1 MHHWGV
7 CGCNAGNPNSNQRL
21 SCKTLKKNNYQS
33 TLFIY
38 EKIFTKLLL
47 CLACIAWA
55 STAWADTETIDIA
68 NNYATLFPTIKGLSS
83 SSSTDGD
90 ITTTVTST
98 AQNGFTVTVTPKT
111 SGSNENRL
119 WNSTN
124 GRLRMYSGSL
134 TINAPEGAVMTKVT
148 FNVPSGKFNG
158 TTTVGTITTSGESFT
173 SAEWTGSSNT
183 LPVTITKNT
192 QINTIV
198 IEYTGGSSTF
208 VSAPVFTPRAG
219 KYYAP
224 ISVSIASA
232 STGASVYYTTD
243 GSEPSSTSTLYSA
256 PIALSADATIKAV
269 AIRDGNS
276 SEVATAAYTFGTA
289 TKVANI
295 AAYQKV
301 ADSTKVQ
308 FEGGVTVIAQ
318 YGQALYTKDASGYM
332 LVYGNTGQTYKTGDK
347 IPAGFLGNKITYNCE
362 PELSVYSTDGFQAAE
377 GSETVTPE
385 TVQVS
390 DIDASMFGHYV
401 LIKGVT
407 FSGVSGKNFTV
418 TDASGK
424 AAGYSSM
431 GVTVSDTTKAYNL
444 TAVVG
449 SYGKTTATYQLLPL
463 VLEDPSASQVNEV
476 ENIKAFLTLAD
487 NAKVKITGN
496 VKVVYQNGRY
506 LYITDATGSTLVY
519 GDLNVKYNNGDV
531 ISNIEGSKKTNY
543 DVPELIPTAST
554 FVAGTAGEAVA
565 PTTLTLEDVSQD
577 MINSFVK
584 VENVTLSAG
593 SGSNNYN
600 MNDGTIDLVCH
611 NQFVNPEGKSY
622 YSPEIVVPT
631 DYTKKYTVKGFVS
644 IYKSALQVIP
654 VEFADAS
661 GVENINADAVKV
673 TVAGGVITVTSAK
686 ANVYTV
692 AGAQVAAGVESVSV
706 PAGIYVVVSGNKAT
720 KVVVK

>member
-1 MHHWGV
+1 MRKV
-7 CGCNAGNPNSNQRL
+7 
-21 SCKTLKKNNYQS
+21 
-33 TLFIY
+33 
-38 EKIFTKLLL
+38 FTKLLL
-47 CLACIAWA
+47 CLACLAWA

-68 NNYATLFPTIKGLSS
+68 NNYATLFPTIKGLSTSTS
-83 SSSTDGD
+83 SDGD
-90 ITTTVTST
+90 FTTTVTST
-98 AQNGFTVTVTPKT
+98 AQNGFTLTVTPKT
-111 SGSNENRL
+111 SGSNANRL
-119 WNSTN
+119 WNSAN
-124 GRLRMYSGSL
+124 GRLRMYSGTL
-134 TINAPEGAVMTKVT
+134 TINAPEGVVMTKVT
-148 FNVPSGKFNG
+148 FTTVKFAG
-158 TTTVGTITTSGESFT
+158 TTTVGTLSGT
-173 SAEWTGSSNT
+173 EWTGSSNT
-183 LPVTITKNT
+183 LPITITGNS
-192 QINTIV
+192 QFNTIV
-198 IEYTGGSSTF
+198 IEYTGGSSTY
-208 VSAPVFTPRAG
+208 VSAPEFTPKAG

-224 ISVSIASA
+224 INVSIASS
-232 STGASVYYTTD
+232 STGAAVYYTTD
-243 GSEPSSTSTLYSA
+243 GSEPSSASTPYSA
-256 PIALSADATIKAV
+256 PIALSTDATIKAI
-269 AIRDGNS
+269 AIRDGNAS
-276 SEVATAAYTFGTA
+276 DVATAAYTFGTA

-347 IPAGFLGNKITYNCE
+347 IPAGFLGNKITYNGE
-362 PELSVYSTDGFQAAE
+362 PELSVYNTDGFQAAE
-377 GSETVTPE
+377 DNETVTPE

-407 FSGVSGKNFTV
+407 FSGVSGKNFTA

-424 AAGYSSM
+424 VAGYSSM

-449 SYGKTTATYQLLPL
+449 SYGKTSTVYQLLPL
-463 VLEDPSASQVNEV
+463 ALEDPSASQVNEV
-476 ENIKAFLTLAD
+476 ENIKAFLALDD

-519 GDLNVKYNNGDV
+519 GDLDVKYNNGDV

-543 DVPELIPTAST
+543 DVPELIPTAAS

-565 PTTLTLEDVSQD
+565 PTTLALEDVSQD
-577 MINSFVK
+577 MINGFVK

-600 MNDGTIDLVCH
+600 MNDGTIDMVCH

-644 IYKSALQVIP
+644 IYKSALQLIP
-654 VEFADAS
+654 IEFADAS

-673 TVAGGVITVTSAK
+673 AVANGTITITGAK

>member
-1 MHHWGV
+1 M
-7 CGCNAGNPNSNQRL
+7 R
-21 SCKTLKKNNYQS
+21 
-33 TLFIY
+33 
-38 EKIFTKLLL
+38 KIITKLLL

-111 SGSNENRL
+111 SGSNANRL
-119 WNSTN
+119 WSSTN

-148 FNVPSGKFNG
+148 FNVASGKFHG

-183 LPVTITKNT
+183 LPITITQNT

-208 VSAPVFTPRAG
+208 VSAPVFTPKAG

-256 PIALSADATIKAV
+256 PITLSADATIKAI

-276 SEVATAAYTFGTA
+276 SDVTTAAYTFGTA

-362 PELSVYSTDGFQAAE
+362 PELSVYNTDGFQAAE

-424 AAGYSSM
+424 VAGYSSM
-431 GVTVSDTTKAYNL
+431 GVTVSDTTKTYNL

-476 ENIKAFLTLAD
+476 ENIKAFLALAD

-622 YSPEIVVPT
+622 YNPEIVVPT

-673 TVAGGVITVTSAK
+673 TVAGGVITVTGAK

>member
-1 MHHWGV
+1 M
-7 CGCNAGNPNSNQRL
+7 RI
-21 SCKTLKKNNYQS
+21 
-33 TLFIY
+33 F
-38 EKIFTKLLL
+38 FTKLAL

-55 STAWADTETIDIA
+55 ATAWADTETIDIS
-68 NNYATLFPTIKGLSS
+68 NNYATLFPTVKGLSS
-83 SSSTDGD
+83 STSTDGD

-98 AQNGFTVTVTPKT
+98 AQNGFTLTVTPKT

-119 WNSTN
+119 WNSAN
-124 GRLRMYSGSL
+124 GRLRMYSGTI
-134 TINAPEGAVMTKVT
+134 TINAPEGVVMTKVT
-148 FNVPSGKFNG
+148 FNVVSGKFNG
-158 TTTVGTITTSGESFT
+158 TTTVGTITTSGTTFT
-173 SAEWTGSSNT
+173 SAVWAGSSNT

-198 IEYTGGSSTF
+198 IEYTGGTSTF
-208 VSAPVFTPRAG
+208 VAAPTFTPKAG

-232 STGASVYYTTD
+232 STGASIYYTTNGD
-243 GSEPSSTSTLYSA
+243 EPSSASALYSE
-256 PIALSADATIKAV
+256 PIALSSDATIKAI

-318 YGQALYTKDASGYM
+318 NGQTLYTKDATGYM

-347 IPAGFLGNKITYNCE
+347 IPAGFLGDKITYNGE
-362 PELSVYSTDGFQAAE
+362 PELSVYNTDGFQAATDN
-377 GSETVTPE
+377 ETVTPE

-401 LIKGVT
+401 YIKGVT
-407 FSGVSGKNFTV
+407 FSGVSGKNFTA

-424 AAGYSSM
+424 VAGYSSM

-449 SYGKTTATYQLLPL
+449 SYGKTNTVYQLLPL

-476 ENIKAFLTLAD
+476 ENIKAFLALDD

-543 DVPELIPTAST
+543 NVPELIPTAST
-554 FVAGTAGEAVA
+554 FVAGTAGEAVS

-593 SGSNNYN
+593 SGDNNYN
-600 MNDGTIDLVCH
+600 MNDGTIDMVCH

-622 YSPEIVVPT
+622 YSPEITVPT
-631 DYTKKYTVKGFVS
+631 DYTKKYIVKGFVS
-644 IYKSALQVIP
+644 IYKSALQLIP
-654 VEFADAS
+654 VEFVDAS
-661 GVENINADAVKV
+661 GVDAINADAVKV
-673 TVAGGVITVTSAK
+673 TVNSGTITVTGAK
-686 ANVYTV
+686 ADIYTV
-692 AGAQVAAGVESVSV
+692 AGSQVATGVESVSV
-706 PAGIYVVVSGNKAT
+706 PTGIYVVVSGNKAI